1 MTAKRLACL
10 GAIGVFFGH
19 GAGIAQSVPAFGDDS
34 SMWSEDGECDDPRF
48 VGDGMASVLL
58 DEDRF
63 HDATDCRTL
72 YQSGSIVLVAGEAS
86 ANAHSGALE
95 IGDRTLPDGEYVDE
109 YSFSARSGQIAAI
122 DLRSVDFDTYLF
134 VVAPGGAQQDNDD
147 FEGDQSHSSLTW
159 TIEKSGTYKVYV
171 TSYEAGES
179 GSYSLEMDVMDAVAI
194 ANREER
200 GALTQSDTMLESGEY
215 YDSYSFI
222 ADGDSRIQIDLRSND
237 FDTYLI
243 VVPPEGDQ
251 LENDDAD
258 STSHSAVELAAGAF
272 GQYRVLV
279 TSYEQGETGDYLLTI
294 TQAADGDHSSIDAAP
309 PPRQIV
315 VDSSTEGS
323 LETSDSRLGDGEY
336 SDVFSFDAQ
345 AGQAVRVELRSSEF
359 DTYLAVMT
367 PSDEIFQ
374 NDDFE
379 GSTSRSVV
387 EFVVSESGTFTVMAT
402 SYEGGETGRYE
413 LALTSVE
420 SGSLFADAALSGR
433 IFGLFAG
440 ISDYPGKDEDLPYTA
455 DDAVRL
461 RDALI
466 AGAGLQEADQ
476 VTLVDE
482 AATRDALRRAIE
494 DIGRRARPE
503 DTFVFF
509 FSGHG
514 DRVARTDGPQITD
527 PDALDETIEM
537 YDGAISDDELRDML
551 AVVEAGT
558 SLIFLDS
565 CFSGGFAKD
574 LISVPGRMGLFS
586 SEEDV
591 TSSVAAKFQAGGY
604 LSLFLADAIETR
616 LADSDGDNAVSAIE
630 LSQYVYE
637 RYRADVKASAGEF
650 VRSSGR
656 QTGHQHLVVD
666 RGSIGPYD
674 ILFR

>member
-1 MTAKRLACL
+1 
-10 GAIGVFFGH
+10 
-19 GAGIAQSVPAFGDDS
+19 
-34 SMWSEDGECDDPRF
+34 
-48 VGDGMASVLL
+48 
-58 DEDRF
+58 
-63 HDATDCRTL
+63 
-72 YQSGSIVLVAGEAS
+72 
-86 ANAHSGALE
+86 
-95 IGDRTLPDGEYVDE
+95 
-109 YSFSARSGQIAAI
+109 
-122 DLRSVDFDTYLF
+122 LF
-134 VVAPGGAQQDNDD
+134 VVAPGGVQQDNDD

-514 DRVARTDGPQITD
+514 DRVARADGPQITD